1 MLTLF
6 VKRLILSILKT
17 RLARDKF
24 CTRFCTSR
32 CEKSEICWICEI
44 AGQRVFKNLRLIN
57 YLQNGSSVRI
67 LTEEPFFFCGLTLA
81 ISISSESICGERNHR
96 DFTSQLSS
104 SRESSF
110 IVFSSR

>member
-57 YLQNGSSVRI
+57 YLQNVSSVRI
-67 LTEEPFFFCGLTLA
+67 LTEEPFFFYASNPGDF
-81 ISISSESICGERNHR
+81 HFQR
-96 DFTSQLSS
+96 DHLRGAES
-104 SRESSF
+104 SRFHLTTFVSA
-110 IVFSSR
+110 